1 MSSRSDGECA
11 VAPRR
16 RERTVR
22 TTMAMMSTAPPAAAP
37 MMMGIES
44 AVEAELDGSGVAEST
59 MHARWSSS

>member
-1 MSSRSDGECA
+1 
-11 VAPRR
+11 
-16 RERTVR
+16 
-22 TTMAMMSTAPPAAAP
+22 